1 MIKLSMRQAK
11 MLLVGSAFLVL
22 TGCATYRND
31 LSIEAQEKSASHIV
45 LSKSSMRERKYT
57 LIEPIKV
64 EIKKLTLFHKDPTE
78 EMANELLQKKAAYLN
93 ADAVIN
99 IIFSSGIGITT
110 WGYIEAHGDAIKFV
124 K

>member
-1 MIKLSMRQAK
+1 

-99 IIFSSGIGITT
+99 IIFSSGIGMTT

>member
-1 MIKLSMRQAK
+1 MRQAK

-64 EIKKLTLFHKDPTE
+64 EIKKLTLFHQDPTE

>member
-1 MIKLSMRQAK
+1 
-11 MLLVGSAFLVL
+11 
-22 TGCATYRND
+22 
-31 LSIEAQEKSASHIV
+31 
-45 LSKSSMRERKYT
+45 MRERKYT

>member
-1 MIKLSMRQAK
+1 MANVK
-11 MLLVGSAFLVL
+11 MLFSASAFIVL

-31 LSIEAQEKSASHIV
+31 LPVEAQEKVASHII
-45 LSKSSMRERKYT
+45 LSKTAMRERKYT

-78 EMANELLQKKAAYLN
+78 NMANELLQKKAAHLN
-93 ADAVIN
+93 ADAVVN
-99 IIFSSGIGITT
+99 IIFSSGIGMTT
-110 WGYIEAHGDAIKFV
+110 WGYLEAQGDAVKFV